1 MLNSLLDLISESNWT
16 YGILFLFAALDAV
29 IPIVPSETAVVAA
42 GVLAANG
49 HLRLELIIVSAAA
62 GAIVGDNIG
71 YLLGRTLEPFVKQKL
86 FAGDR
91 RSRLDWAERA
101 LRERGGYLII
111 IARFIPG
118 GRTATTVGAGVLRY
132 PWPRFFAFD
141 FIAGILWG
149 TYAALIGYFGGKA
162 FEDSPIKGILL
173 ALAIAFGI
181 AAAVEGFRYV
191 KRRRLAARTAPR
203 PEKHADHG

>member
-1 MLNSLLDLISESNWT
+1 MLNSLLDLISGSGWT
-16 YGILFLFAALDAV
+16 YGFLFLFAALDAV
-29 IPIVPSETAVVAA
+29 LPIVPAETAVVTA

-49 HLRLELIIVSAAA
+49 KLSLELIILSAAV

-71 YLLGRTLEPFVKQKL
+71 YLLGRTLEPWVKRHL
-86 FAGDR
+86 FSGDR
-91 RSRLDWAERA
+91 QRRLDWAEQA

-118 GRTATTVGAGVLRY
+118 GRTVTTVGAGVLHY

-141 FIAGILWG
+141 FLAGFLWG

-162 FEDSPIKGILL
+162 FEDSPLKGILL

-181 AAAVEGFRYV
+181 AGSVEAYRYAR
-191 KRRRLAARTAPR
+191 KRRRALAQ
-203 PEKHADHG
+203 ADKPPDRG